1 MIIINLRR
9 NYTITTGFIETFIE
23 IYNAGAAF
31 IIIFLIGQILFM
43 MRKVDKDLLK
53 ARLFLNESVMQRT
66 WMYISIA
73 GASFALNTLIKF
85 VVRFTYASDKLSD
98 YYLVELTQV
107 IFLISFILA
116 VHNWYVFIGSFINRR
131 EGGESGK
138 RHFLPAFS
146 R

>member
-1 MIIINLRR
+1 MILTAL
-9 NYTITTGFIETFIE
+9 YTMNFIETFIE

-66 WMYISIA
+66 WTYISVA

-85 VVRFTYASDKLSD
+85 IERFTTNGDNLSQF
-98 YYLVELTQV
+98 YFIEFSQL
-107 IFLISFILA
+107 IFLVAFILA
-116 VHNWYVFIGSFINRR
+116 VYNWYIFIGSFVKNK
-131 EGGESGK
+131 EQ
-138 RHFLPAFS
+138 
-146 R
+146 

>member
-1 MIIINLRR
+1 M
-9 NYTITTGFIETFIE
+9 GFIETFVE

-53 ARLFLNESVMQRT
+53 ARLFLNEVVMQRT

-73 GASFALNTLIKF
+73 GAGFALNTLIKF
-85 VVRFTYASDKLSD
+85 TVRFAYAGQTTSVFIND
-98 YYLVELTQV
+98 YYLVELTQL

-116 VHNWYVFIGSFINRR
+116 VYNWYIFIGSFV
-131 EGGESGK
+131 K
-138 RHFLPAFS
+138 RS
-146 R
+146 

>member
-1 MIIINLRR
+1 MVTMSFL
-9 NYTITTGFIETFIE
+9 ETFME

-53 ARLFLNESVMQRT
+53 ARLFLNDVVLQRT

-85 VVRFTYASDKLSD
+85 TVWFTTTGHFLKTFYII
-98 YYLVELTQV
+98 EITQI

-116 VHNWYVFIGSFINRR
+116 VYNWYMFIGSFVRGR
-131 EGGESGK
+131 
-138 RHFLPAFS
+138 
-146 R
+146 